1 MELRVS
7 LQTLV
12 GRAIANVRRQTA
24 ELAVSQQQAATGK
37 RILAPSDDPLGTIA
51 VLGHKSRGTRLE
63 THVANIQSARG
74 TLEASSLRLREIGQL
89 FTNAKVLAIEG
100 ANAVNDQSGRQ
111 AIAQQVD
118 SLLDRLLGLANAEHN
133 GRALFAGAAGDVTPF
148 VVESRDAQGRPL
160 AVRYHGASQRDQV
173 QVGEGT
179 GVATLYAGAEL
190 LQSRQRSTSIFTGDT
205 GVAAG
210 LGTDSAVG
218 QGLLQVRHTLTTFAA
233 GSGVSAGTSSA
244 AGDTILG
251 PAGAHQLILNDTSG
265 TGVSGTV
272 SLDGGEALAWS
283 SADTDLVVAGPTGE
297 RVHIN
302 TSAITPGFNGVVAIT
317 ADGTLSV
324 DGGASTLAIDFSANQ
339 VVTNS
344 LDGAVTNVRSAD
356 IRRTGDEHI
365 DYRGT
370 YDAFQILLALRDDL
384 RNTRGLGPFEQSQ
397 FITQRIEE
405 LDRIRGNVLEAV
417 GEQGAALQN
426 LDTLEAHAR
435 DLNVEVE
442 RLTGELEGADL
453 SEVILQL
460 QAQENQLRTTLATT
474 ARIFDTSLLDFIR

>member
-1 MELRVS
+1 
-7 LQTLV
+7 
-12 GRAIANVRRQTA
+12 
-24 ELAVSQQQAATGK
+24 
-37 RILAPSDDPLGTIA
+37 
-51 VLGHKSRGTRLE
+51 
-63 THVANIQSARG
+63 
-74 TLEASSLRLREIGQL
+74 
-89 FTNAKVLAIEG
+89 
-100 ANAVNDQSGRQ
+100 
-111 AIAQQVD
+111 
-118 SLLDRLLGLANAEHN
+118 
-133 GRALFAGAAGDVTPF
+133 
-148 VVESRDAQGRPL
+148 
-160 AVRYHGASQRDQV
+160 
-173 QVGEGT
+173 
-179 GVATLYAGAEL
+179 
-190 LQSRQRSTSIFTGDT
+190 
-205 GVAAG
+205 
-210 LGTDSAVG
+210 
-218 QGLLQVRHTLTTFAA
+218 LLQVRHTLTTFAA